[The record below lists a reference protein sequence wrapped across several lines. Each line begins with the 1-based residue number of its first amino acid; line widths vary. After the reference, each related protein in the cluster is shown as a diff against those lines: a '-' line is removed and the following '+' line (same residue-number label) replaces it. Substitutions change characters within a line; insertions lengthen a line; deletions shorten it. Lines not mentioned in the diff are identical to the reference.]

1 MKKKNFSTI
10 KLEDMVKSHRFNPSV
25 PIDAKYVSL
34 KSSDIKTAKSSRID
48 PVRHDDSINERNAIM
63 QILIEHLPPLPKQ
76 SK

>member
-1 MKKKNFSTI
+1 MKKINYTTVKM
-10 KLEDMVKSHRFNPSV
+10 EDMIKSHRINPFV
-25 PIDAKYVSL
+25 PNEEKYISL
-34 KSSDIKTAKSSRID
+34 KSSDIKMAKSLRID